1 MSKINWI
8 EISSINEI
16 SKFKNNY
23 IVIFKHSTQCIVSK
37 IVFLRFK
44 SSYNDDLNILNFI
57 YVDVIKM
64 RNISNDIANK
74 YDVYHESPQL
84 ILLKDDKVLHHSSHA
99 DIKFSNLN
107 DYVT

>member
-16 SKFKNNY
+16 PKFKNNY

-37 IVFLRFK
+37 
-44 SSYNDDLNILNFI
+44 
-57 YVDVIKM
+57 
-64 RNISNDIANK
+64 IANK